1 MKIVRIIG
9 GLGNQMFQYALA
21 LSLRQRFPSECI
33 KIDTS
38 LFNGYPL
45 HNGFEIDQ
53 IFGSNF
59 ERARF
64 KDIIKIGW
72 PLPHYRLWQ
81 VGSRILPSR
90 KSMCVER
97 SDYTL
102 ELARITEPT
111 SILYDGYWQSGLYFK
126 EYRAQIL
133 DAFSFPEFKD
143 ENNIGLLNLLQSKKT
158 VSIHIRRG
166 DYVQHPFFKDIC
178 TISYYKNAIK
188 YIRNNAEIDLFCI
201 FSNDIQWV
209 KNNFSEELTD
219 IETVFVDWNKG
230 NDSFRDMQLMS
241 VCNHNI
247 IANSSFSWWGAWLNN
262 NKDKIV
268 VAPYKWMNKDL
279 KSTPI
284 CESWIKISDL

>member
-111 SILYDGYWQSGLYFK
+111 SILYDGYWQSELYFK

-178 TISYYKNAIK
+178 TISYYRFLSVRLNRLKNKLLAN
-188 YIRNNAEIDLFCI
+188 YLRNR
-201 FSNDIQWV
+201 
-209 KNNFSEELTD
+209 
-219 IETVFVDWNKG
+219 G
-230 NDSFRDMQLMS
+230 NDLATVRNSAFCVAILSNNSFICKYNIFFRKYELS
-241 VCNHNI
+241 VAI
-247 IANSSFSWWGAWLNN
+247 L
-262 NKDKIV
+262 
-268 VAPYKWMNKDL
+268 
-279 KSTPI
+279 
-284 CESWIKISDL
+284 